1 ALPIH
6 RDGPQRALVASPGP
20 AQRRVRYWPD
30 GEGPPSGRTWI
41 LLEPEGVRV
50 QEADHTAF
58 AVVVE
63 RLVCLSLLVNPFPVL
78 PDGGRALVQHVQ
90 PGRRRALEQQRV
102 CDVGAPV
109 VGKYWQQLTGGEEP
123 CGQVRAGL
131 LDELHETV
139 HRALALLLRQQ
150 PEVECADIGGLCVV
164 DSAAVLEEELGLPGR
179 TDLLGP
185 LCIVPGFIRVAKL
198 FGDPA

>member
-1 ALPIH
+1 CDHRAGLAALPAGSRGLVSPLRPVGRRHRHSAMRCRRPVDVLGRTPGQFDGGRRAGGYRDCERELSAFALPIH

-78 PDGGRALVQHVQ
+78 PDGGRALV
-90 PGRRRALEQQRV
+90 
-102 CDVGAPV
+102 
-109 VGKYWQQLTGGEEP
+109 
-123 CGQVRAGL
+123 
-131 LDELHETV
+131 
-139 HRALALLLRQQ
+139 
-150 PEVECADIGGLCVV
+150 
-164 DSAAVLEEELGLPGR
+164 
-179 TDLLGP
+179 
-185 LCIVPGFIRVAKL
+185 
-198 FGDPA
+198 